1 MFKQYLSTVFLLVT
15 SFMGIAQEQISWR
28 TYFEPANP
36 IVGQNGN
43 LVLEGKLQDGWHI
56 YATQDGCNGTG
67 PLLTELKVKNEIGF
81 KALGKLKGL
90 NVRKYKDKLFDC
102 EVWDMSGTGVFKLPI
117 LYTAEQ
123 VSLSG
128 TIDFMVC
135 KDEVGC
141 IPLDHVFSATTQ
153 ATSVAVTDTKVDEL
167 NPLKATPETDQP
179 VTKVNKIEAVNGTP
193 AQNNSTALIPTIDS
207 IKPSTLSKGKQGM
220 DLTTDCGMERKAGWD
235 DISITRYKGEPEQ
248 KGLSDILLF
257 IFGAFLAGLVTVV
270 TPCVFPMLPMTV
282 TFFTKSNSTRSGA
295 ISQALIYGLSI
306 VGIYT
311 LFGVIVGR
319 LFGEEFASALS
330 TNWVV
335 NLVFFGIFVLF
346 ALSFLGMFEITLP
359 NSLVNKVDAKADK
372 GGLVGTF
379 FMAFALVLVSFSCT
393 GPIVGSIMLLA
404 AQGEWIVPT
413 LTMLAF
419 SVAFAL
425 PFTLMAI
432 FPGLMSKLPKSGG
445 WLNSVKVVLGLLE
458 LGLSLK
464 FLSQAD
470 QVKGWGILDREV
482 FLVIWIAVFM
492 TIALYL
498 FGKLRFSHDDP
509 TEKISAPRGVLAIG
523 SLAFAVY
530 LVPGLFGAPLKS
542 LSGIFPPMSTQDFVI
557 GRTAPST
564 GDYVCGE
571 PMHGDQLHIAHGIK
585 GYFDLR
591 QAICCAKA
599 QNKPLFIDFTGK
611 TCANCRQMEEK
622 VWSDPAVLK
631 SLKEDFVVASLYTDY
646 NEIEL
651 PASEHYTSSTGREI
665 STLGKS
671 LQDFQKTQFG
681 TLTLPM
687 YSIVGL
693 DEASTLEGKIVL
705 KELTQTSSYNDDV
718 EAYLDFL
725 KAGRD
730 AYREL
735 RQ

>member
-141 IPLDHVFSATTQ
+141 IPLDHLFKATTIAQ
-153 ATSVAVTDTKVDEL
+153 THPSGPAVVHTPAAPD
-167 NPLKATPETDQP
+167 KAQP
-179 VTKVNKIEAVNGTP
+179 VGDAGQVKLQTNFPAPLEDSTQTATQTQPTQELATLLVNQT
-193 AQNNSTALIPTIDS
+193 T
-207 IKPSTLSKGKQGM
+207 
-220 DLTTDCGMERKAGWD
+220 DLTADCGMERKAGWD

-335 NLVFFGIFVLF
+335 NLVFFGIFVVF

-571 PMHGDQLHIAHGIK
+571 PLHGDQLHIAHGIK

-631 SLKEDFVVASLYTDY
+631 SLKEDFIVASLYTDY